1 MKYASCISEL
11 VKISVC
17 LVESWWCP
25 GQCPR
30 DALRVNKSAFRN
42 LISHHTNH
50 ENQSHRNCTV
60 ISQITK
66 RDRTDTV
73 RTTGRNRTETVRTTD
88 RHRTNHG
95 PKPYE
100 PRTANVRIAVRNRT
114 RNHTELSKLFNNDEP
129 NGHISQR
136 SQYDIRTIFSSIVM
150 SVAEVEAREA
160 WGGFL

>member
-1 MKYASCISEL
+1 MIRTSGKIEVRSEI
-11 VKISVC
+11 V
-17 LVESWWCP
+17 P
-25 GQCPR
+25 
-30 DALRVNKSAFRN
+30 
-42 LISHHTNH
+42 T
-50 ENQSHRNCTV
+50 
-60 ISQITK
+60 
-66 RDRTDTV
+66 TDEP
-73 RTTGRNRTETVRTTD
+73 RTEAVRTTD
-88 RHRTNHG
+88 RNRTNHG

-136 SQYDIRTIFSSIVM
+136 SQYDIRTIFSYTVM

>member
-1 MKYASCISEL
+1 MTIAEADDPYFGLNRSTI
-11 VKISVC
+11 
-17 LVESWWCP
+17 
-25 GQCPR
+25 
-30 DALRVNKSAFRN
+30 
-42 LISHHTNH
+42 
-50 ENQSHRNCTV
+50 
-60 ISQITK
+60 
-66 RDRTDTV
+66 
-73 RTTGRNRTETVRTTD
+73 RNRTYHGRTTD
-88 RHRTNHG
+88 RSRTNHG